1 MFLNEKAGIIDD
13 AIASNNEAGQYV
25 RIVVNGAN
33 KYTVVNHLN
42 SVIQAEK
49 YDVKLQHLEE
59 YGLVAL
65 QGPKSA

>member
-1 MFLNEKAGIIDD
+1 
-13 AIASNNEAGQYV
+13 V

-42 SVIQAEK
+42 TVIKAEG
-49 YDVKLQHLEE
+49 YNVQLQHLED

-65 QGPKSA
+65 QGPKSSEVLQSLV

>member
-1 MFLNEKAGIIDD
+1 
-13 AIASNNEAGQYV
+13 V

-42 SVIQAEK
+42 AVIKAEG
-49 YDVKLQHLEE
+49 YNVQLQHLED

-65 QGPKSA
+65 QGPKSSEVLQSLV

>member
-1 MFLNEKAGIIDD
+1 
-13 AIASNNEAGQYV
+13 V

-42 SVIQAEK
+42 AVIKAEN
-49 YDVKLQHLEE
+49 YNVKLQHLEE